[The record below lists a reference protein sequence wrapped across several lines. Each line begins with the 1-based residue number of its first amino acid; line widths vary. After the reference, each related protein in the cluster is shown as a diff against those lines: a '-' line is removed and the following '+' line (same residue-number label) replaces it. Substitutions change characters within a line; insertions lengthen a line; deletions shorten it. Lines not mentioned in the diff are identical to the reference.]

1 MSAMLRSANYLCSGD
16 VLLSF
21 SLPLPPRIPVKTQIV
36 RLGCKGV
43 VGVIVLPGGVVLGAW
58 GGGMWVAVCWCPVDG
73 GVNSD
78 FFKDDGGRPRL
89 SWVFSMLFVSL
100 LADPCCRSVRV
111 VGEVLPV
118 ADNRNVCCT
127 VGDG

>member
-1 MSAMLRSANYLCSGD
+1 VS
-16 VLLSF
+16 
-21 SLPLPPRIPVKTQIV
+21 
-36 RLGCKGV
+36 
-43 VGVIVLPGGVVLGAW
+43 
-58 GGGMWVAVCWCPVDG
+58 
-73 GVNSD
+73 SD

-111 VGEVLPV
+111 VGEVLTV

-127 VGDG
+127 VGEGWISSLASRQPCICAFAGISFLAFFFGILSSFFSGLIDL